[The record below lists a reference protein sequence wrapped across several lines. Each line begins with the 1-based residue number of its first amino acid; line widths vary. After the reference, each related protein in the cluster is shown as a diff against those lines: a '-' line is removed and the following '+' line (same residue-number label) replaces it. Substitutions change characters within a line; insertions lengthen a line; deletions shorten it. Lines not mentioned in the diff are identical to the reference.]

1 MILAY
6 IADVSERVNISEEP
20 FTKPKALAD
29 SNRRTMYF

>member
-6 IADVSERVNISEEP
+6 IADVSERVISEEP

-29 SNRRTMYF
+29 ANRRTMYF